1 MHKFVFGVE
10 NEEKC
15 KDINKRMKID
25 SYNELEKMLCCTQGF
40 VRGEKR
46 MERLKEEA
54 FPAFACWRAPSCLD
68 RLDASACLLESSSS
82 PLWTILDGETVRSSG
97 CAALCGR
104 SPCLG
109 WWGGYRELIHQP
121 HTTTRHRQAIKQR

>member
-25 SYNELEKMLCCTQGF
+25 SYDELEKMLCCTQGF

-46 MERLKEEA
+46 G
-54 FPAFACWRAPSCLD
+54 WR
-68 RLDASACLLESSSS
+68 
-82 PLWTILDGETVRSSG
+82 G
-97 CAALCGR
+97 
-104 SPCLG
+104 
-109 WWGGYRELIHQP
+109 
-121 HTTTRHRQAIKQR
+121 